1 MSLFIGLSV
10 GPLIGGVIHDHFGM
24 QVSFGCMGFLAM
36 VGFLLSLGLLP
47 PTAAE
52 RVTNRPHSL
61 KSWRALLTD
70 RDIFALFVFR
80 LSYTIC
86 IGIIWTFLPVM
97 ADAEFALSGSAIGV
111 LIMLGVFISGSI
123 HIPMGIV
130 ADRVNKRRMVV
141 IGGLVVVYS
150 VWSFQRATGFADLVL
165 AQVLFGIGG
174 GAAMP
179 ALMAM
184 AVSKG
189 SRSDS
194 MGSVMAILTVGHS
207 SGMLLGSLL
216 GGFLMDWFD
225 LRWAFP
231 IGAALMLGCL
241 AVFYGAGARP
251 GREVQARDPGAN

>member
-1 MSLFIGLSV
+1 MDRVHPFDRAPSTGKRIAVVGAGPAGLS
-10 GPLIGGVIHDHFGM
+10 GAIELARLIRKDTEAGGD
-24 QVSFGCMGFLAM
+24 
-36 VGFLLSLGLLP
+36 LG
-47 PTAAE
+47 E
-52 RVTNRPHSL
+52 
-61 KSWRALLTD
+61 
-70 RDIFALFVFR
+70 I
-80 LSYTIC
+80 
-86 IGIIWTFLPVM
+86 
-97 ADAEFALSGSAIGV
+97 EIGV
-111 LIMLGVFISGSI
+111 LDS
-123 HIPMGIV
+123 
-130 ADRVNKRRMVV
+130 
-141 IGGLVVVYS
+141 
-150 VWSFQRATGFADLVL
+150 DLVL

-189 SRSDS
+189 SRTDS